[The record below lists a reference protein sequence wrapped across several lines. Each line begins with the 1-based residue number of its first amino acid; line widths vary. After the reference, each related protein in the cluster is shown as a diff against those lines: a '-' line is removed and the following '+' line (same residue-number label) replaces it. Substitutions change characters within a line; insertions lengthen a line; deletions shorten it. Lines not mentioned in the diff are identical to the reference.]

1 MADRSPA
8 LAIRLYA
15 RAALARETTPRW
27 LHYEL
32 GWRDPTPNL
41 SDLRSQV
48 GEETSEEEC
57 ARGRS
62 MTVLEAVLPAGLFVV
77 RHVGRTSSHR
87 CERLPPGADA

>member
-32 GWRDPTPNL
+32 GWCDPTPNL

-48 GEETSEEEC
+48 GEETFEEEW

-62 MTVLEAVLPAGLFVV
+62 MSLLEAIEQAMTLIDRP
-77 RHVGRTSSHR
+77 
-87 CERLPPGADA
+87 